1 MNAKSLLVVAC
12 FASAA
17 AVAVAQP
24 FDGPRTAANDA
35 EPQQPP
41 ARPNPQP
48 PPTPPPAPTGYQDT
62 PMQPNGKWHIH
73 DGTRPQPIVVKPGA
87 MQPAPPPADAI
98 VLLGAGTDLSKWQ
111 MTQGGG
117 AVGWP
122 IADGVLSS
130 GRGMIR
136 TKQDDFTDYQ
146 LHVEFATPSEV
157 KGDSQGRGNSGVF
170 LNAVFEIQV
179 LDSFNNKTYPDGQ
192 ASAMYGQFPPMVNAS
207 RGPGEWQSYDIVF
220 SAPRF
225 SGTTLEKPAM
235 VTVLHNGVAVHNQR
249 AFWGPTA
256 HKAIPPYE
264 PSNAK
269 GFIGL
274 QDHGNPVRF
283 RNIWIRPL
291 KADE

>member
-1 MNAKSLLVVAC
+1 MSGKVLVVAMC
-12 FASAA
+12 LGS
-17 AVAVAQP
+17 AVAL
-24 FDGPRTAANDA
+24 AA
-35 EPQQPP
+35 QQPP
-41 ARPNPQP
+41 AQPAPQQ
-48 PPTPPPAPTGYQDT
+48 PPPAPTGYTDT
-62 PMQPNGKWHIH
+62 PMQPNGKWRVH

-87 MQPAPPPADAI
+87 MQAAPPPADAI

-111 MTQGGG
+111 MTQGGA
-117 AVGWP
+117 AVTSWP

-170 LNAVFEIQV
+170 LNGVFEIQV
-179 LDSFNNKTYPDGQ
+179 LDSYNNKTYPDGQ
-192 ASAMYGQFPPMVNAS
+192 ASAMYGQFPPLVNAS
-207 RGPGEWQSYDIVF
+207 RPPGEWQSYDIVF

-225 SGTTLEKPAM
+225 NGTTLEKPAM

-256 HKAIPPYE
+256 HKVIPPYA